1 MPSVT
6 VSLPWLLLALLLG
19 GAGGLINAA
28 ATDNLRLWPSVNR
41 TPNGSWRAVRIG
53 LAGNVLLAAVVTTG
67 CVWALAGLGSFAPA
81 PNGGQLIALLA
92 TSLGIGFGTARLVT
106 NEADKRLLHE
116 AVCKASAAP
125 AAPPDTVR
133 AMETAQPWA
142 IYLTTDA
149 LLPPPLATW
158 RIGR

>member
-1 MPSVT
+1 MA
-6 VSLPWLLLALLLG
+6 AL
-19 GAGGLINAA
+19 
-28 ATDNLRLWPSVNR
+28 
-41 TPNGSWRAVRIG
+41 
-53 LAGNVLLAAVVTTG
+53 VTTG
-67 CVWALAGLGSFAPA
+67 CVWALAGLGSFAPT